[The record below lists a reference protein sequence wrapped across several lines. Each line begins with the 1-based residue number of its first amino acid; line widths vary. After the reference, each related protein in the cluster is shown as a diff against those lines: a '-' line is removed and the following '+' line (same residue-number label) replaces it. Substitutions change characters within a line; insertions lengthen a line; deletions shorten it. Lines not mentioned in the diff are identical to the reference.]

1 MKRLL
6 LGVLAV
12 FAVAIARPAR
22 AQVYVVIVNGGNAVK
37 SLSKEQLTNIFL
49 KKTVKWDGGAVIA
62 PVDQDKS
69 SKVRESF
76 TKTVHGRS
84 VSAVDSYWQQ
94 QIFAGK
100 DVPPPE
106 RDSDADVIA
115 FVKANPNAIGYVSA
129 GSAVPADVKVL
140 GGN

>member
-1 MKRLL
+1 MKRFL

-12 FAVAIARPAR
+12 FALATARPAR
-22 AQVYVVIVNGGNAVK
+22 AQGYVVIVNGGNAVK
-37 SLSKEQLTNIFL
+37 SLSKEQLTSIFL

-76 TKTVHGRS
+76 TKAVHGRS

>member
-1 MKRLL
+1 MKRFLY
-6 LGVLAV
+6 GVVAV
-12 FAVAIARPAR
+12 FAIASARPAR
-22 AQVYVVIVNGGNAVK
+22 AQGYVVIVNGGNAVK
-37 SLSKEQLTNIFL
+37 TLSREQLTNIFL
-49 KKTVKWDGGAVIA
+49 KKMLRWDGGATIA

-76 TKTVHGRS
+76 TKAVHGRS

-106 RDSDADVIA
+106 KDSDADVIA
-115 FVKANPNAIGYVSA
+115 YVTANANAIGYVSA
-129 GSAVPADVKVL
+129 GAAVPGDVKVVS
-140 GGN
+140 GN

>member
-1 MKRLL
+1 MKRFL

-12 FAVAIARPAR
+12 FALAIARQAR
-22 AQVYVVIVNGGNAVK
+22 AQGYVVIVNGGNTVK
-37 SLSKEQLTNIFL
+37 SLSREQLTSIFL
-49 KKTVKWDGGAVIA
+49 KKTAKWDGGAAIA

-76 TKTVHGRS
+76 TKAVHGRS

-106 RDSDADVIA
+106 RSSDTDVIA
-115 FVKANPNAIGYVSA
+115 YVRSNPNAIGYVSA
-129 GSAVPADVKVL
+129 GSTVPADVKVL

>member
-1 MKRLL
+1 MKRFL
-6 LGVLAV
+6 LGMLAV
-12 FAVAIARPAR
+12 CALAVARPAR
-22 AQVYVVIVNGGNAVK
+22 AQGYVVIVNGNNAVK

-49 KKTVKWDGGAVIA
+49 KKMVKWDGGVSIA

-76 TKTVHGRS
+76 TKVVHGRS

-115 FVKANPNAIGYVSA
+115 FVKANANAIGYIAA
-129 GSAVPADVKVL
+129 GVAVPADVKVIS
-140 GGN
+140 GN